1 MPPGCLSSWFKDH
14 VDLLQ
19 AVLPMILDALS
30 QPSLAPNA
38 ALAFRDVCGE
48 CAAELAPVVLQ
59 IVPVCKVRLVAVSSK
74 HNISVFAL
82 GCKCP
87 FSKKK
92 HRAWAIIA
100 LVLKGPV

>member
-59 IVPVCKVRLVAVSSK
+59 IVPVCKVLSYLLMCLDSC
-74 HNISVFAL
+74 SV
-82 GCKCP
+82 C
-87 FSKKK
+87 S
-92 HRAWAIIA
+92 
-100 LVLKGPV
+100 